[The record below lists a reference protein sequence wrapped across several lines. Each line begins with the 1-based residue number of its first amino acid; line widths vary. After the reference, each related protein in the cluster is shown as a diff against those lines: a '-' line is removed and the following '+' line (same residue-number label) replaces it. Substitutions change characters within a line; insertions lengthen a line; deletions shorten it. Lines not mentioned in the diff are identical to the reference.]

1 MRRDNKEITWRETSA
16 LLKELGWGKMRIWN
30 NRTFYKLTEDIK
42 EDYVIF
48 EHNLDIGIYQT
59 KEDGIDFRLLYYNM
73 SYEDFLNYTMLVK
86 SILDAESNPQKV
98 TLFDYNNRCDA
109 YAKFVNKLKENHDN
123 QYKMFL

>member
-1 MRRDNKEITWRETSA
+1 MRRDNKEITWGETSA
-16 LLKELGWGKMRIWN
+16 LLKELGWKKMRIWN

-98 TLFDYNNRCDA
+98 TLFDYNKRCDA

>member
-98 TLFDYNNRCDA
+98 TLFDYNKRCDA